1 MLTRPRAALELCAP
15 NLERCFAEAGA
26 WGASGGEERPIA
38 QHTFHM
44 PPVCPAYVGSTKQG
58 RFSSHLFTHVLPH
71 LFKLSLP
78 LLCVSEGNRQLCPI
92 G

>member
-1 MLTRPRAALELCAP
+1 MLIRPKAALELRALNP
-15 NLERCFAEAGA
+15 ERCIAEAGA
-26 WGASGGEERPIA
+26 WGASGGEKRSIA

-44 PPVCPAYVGSTKQG
+44 PPVCPAHVGSTRQG
-58 RFSSHLFTHVLPH
+58 RLSSHLFTQALPH
-71 LFKLSLP
+71 LLKLSLP